1 VVIVGSPLQVGGAC
15 HCRRAGPDAPGVV
28 SSRPIKRLAARVR
41 LVVAGCI
48 VDRYIADVREPTY
61 LILLAL
67 SDGPLH
73 GYAIVA
79 EVSEISAGRTRLGP
93 GTLYT
98 ALDRLAHDGL
108 VSVSGE
114 EVVDGRHR
122 RYYELTDSGTT
133 ALSDETQRLSALARA
148 ARGRLR
154 HATAAA
160 T

>member
-1 VVIVGSPLQVGGAC
+1 VAVGPPTR
-15 HCRRAGPDAPGVV
+15 H
-28 SSRPIKRLAARVR
+28 
-41 LVVAGCI
+41 VVARCI
-48 VDRYIADVREPTY
+48 VDRYIAQVREPTY

-133 ALSDETQRLSALARA
+133 ALADETRRLSALARA

-154 HATAAA
+154 HATVVR
-160 T
+160 